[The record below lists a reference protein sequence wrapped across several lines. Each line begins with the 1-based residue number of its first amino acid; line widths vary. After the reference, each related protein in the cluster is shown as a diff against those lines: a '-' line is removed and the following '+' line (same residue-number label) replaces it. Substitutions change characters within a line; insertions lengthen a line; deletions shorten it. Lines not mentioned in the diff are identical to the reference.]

1 MLFSRQLPLA
11 SLIDLCHVLRVS
23 LGAGISLRDVFRQQ
37 AQRGPAAVR
46 ALATRVH
53 KQLDRGYSLETALEG
68 EREVLPPLFLSM
80 TSVGEATGHL
90 PEIFGELEKYYR
102 GQQQLRRYLRSRT
115 VMPALQF
122 LLAVLIIAG
131 VLIVLGSINAARG
144 AAPPR
149 IFGLSGV
156 GGAVLF
162 LILVGAGIGLAY
174 VSYAAARRKLLHRP
188 AIDALLLHVPR
199 LGPCLKTL
207 ALGRFAMA
215 LQMTL
220 DSGVSVAQ
228 ALRLALAATGNG
240 AFVGGTAAAE
250 HALKKGNTLT
260 AALTETNLFPH
271 EFLDMVA
278 VGEESGRVPEVLRHQ
293 AGHYAEE
300 AQERMTALSRAIAGA
315 VWLAYV
321 VFMAAAIFQIAGI
334 YLRALGG

>member
-1 MLFSRQLPLA
+1 MLFSRRLSLA

-23 LGAGISLRDVFRQQ
+23 LGAGIALRDVFRQQ
-37 AQRGPAAVR
+37 SQRGPAAVR
-46 ALATRVH
+46 ALAMRIH
-53 KQLDRGYSLETALEG
+53 KQLDRGNSLETALEA
-68 EREVLPPLFLSM
+68 EREVFPPLFLSM
-80 TSVGEATGHL
+80 AGVGEATGHL
-90 PEIFGELEKYYR
+90 PEIFGELERYYR

-115 VMPALQF
+115 IVPALQF

-162 LILVGAGIGLAY
+162 LGLVLTGIVVGF
-174 VSYAAARRKLLHRP
+174 AAFSIIARKLLHRP
-188 AIDALLLHVPR
+188 AVDAVLLHVPR

-207 ALGRFAMA
+207 ALGRFSLA

-220 DSGVSVAQ
+220 DSGMSVAQ
-228 ALRLALAATGNG
+228 AVRLALAATGNG
-240 AFVGGTAAAE
+240 AFVGATPAAE
-250 HALKKGNTLT
+250 QALKKGEPLT
-260 AALTETNLFPH
+260 AALSKTGLFSR

-293 AGHYAEE
+293 AQHYAEE
-300 AQERMTALSRAIAGA
+300 AQQRMTALSRTITGA